1 MMYELPPQGRG
12 TAEQQLAELRDYL
25 VRMTR
30 DLDRMG
36 ASETVIEQAAN
47 KAAAKN
53 QQQTIRDIRDRAE
66 TLKALIIKN
75 ANEIREYTDSKVEE
89 YNALYVAQSDFGS
102 YYHVIERD
110 VEDTAKGTIESY
122 NFESLIE
129 TAQTTADNAQAAA
142 DAYRT
147 ELTGQIRRGIM
158 EDPITHEKHLGI
170 AISESLEFTGT
181 TQEVN
186 GHTYWELS
194 SGQTLGLYTSTGWQ
208 FWINGQL
215 CGYFSSQDNMLHV
228 ANIIVDSTMDFGTGW
243 EITTTNGFGL
253 RYIGGA

>member
-30 DLDRMG
+30 DLDRIG

-89 YNALYVAQSDFGS
+89 YNGLYVAQSDFGS
-102 YYHVIERD
+102 YYEVIERN
-110 VEDTAKGTIESY
+110 VQDTARGTIESY
-122 NFESLIE
+122 NFSSAIE
-129 TAQTTADNAQAAA
+129 NAQNAANEAQAALTE
-142 DAYRT
+142 YQT
-147 ELTGQIRRGIM
+147 ELNGQIRRGVM
-158 EDPITHEKHLGI
+158 EDPVTHENHLGI
-170 AISESLEFTGT
+170 AIAENLQFTGET
-181 TQEVN
+181 VTDEGKV
-186 GHTYWELS
+186 YYKLD

-208 FWINGQL
+208 FWVNGQL
-215 CGYFSSQDNMLHV
+215 CGYFSSEDNMLHV
-228 ANIIVDSTMDFGTGW
+228 AQIIVDDRLRFGTGW
-243 EITTTNGFGL
+243 DISTTGGFGL
-253 RYIGGA
+253 RYIGG